1 MKGLLAFSFGGIFM
15 IKEIRFSNW
24 KSFSN
29 AKLPIDPLTVLIGTN
44 ASGKSNALDGLAFLN
59 LIALGRDF
67 QAALTDDPKFSGLK
81 GVRGGV
87 DWAALK
93 PGNQFMLEALAQD
106 NENTDYLYS
115 ITINIHPLR
124 VEVNSESLTRIKY
137 IGHQGHQLR
146 LYWTD
151 QTNND
156 NPSITARLYNQSA
169 GKKKECRRSV
179 SILSQLKDLPLRQE
193 IEEGVNCVTKALSEI
208 FILDPIP
215 SLMRDFSRLS
225 NTLAS
230 DASNIAGVL
239 AALPKDEKKRF
250 EETITKYVR
259 RLPEKDIRKVWA
271 ETVGR
276 LKNDAMLYCTEDWAN
291 NLIVDARG
299 MSDGTLRFI
308 AILTALLT
316 RPYGSLIVI
325 EEVDNGLHP
334 SRSEL
339 LLEMLR
345 NIGSKRNIDILVTT
359 HNPALL
365 DVLGPE
371 MLPFIVVSHR
381 DTITGESRLTLLEDI
396 KNLPKLLASGSL
408 GRLTAK
414 GNIERSLGVIKGAGK

>member
-1 MKGLLAFSFGGIFM
+1 M
-15 IKEIRFSNW
+15 IKEIRYFKW
-24 KSFSN
+24 KSFRE

-59 LIALGRDF
+59 LLALGRDF
-67 QAALTDDPKFSGLK
+67 QTILTDEPKLMRGTGLK

-93 PGNQFMLEALAQD
+93 PGNQFTLEVLVQD
-106 NENTDYLYS
+106 NDTTDYLYS

-124 VEVNSESLTRIKY
+124 VEVNSESLTRIMN
-137 IGHQGHQLR
+137 HQIR

-151 QTNND
+151 PTDSD
-156 NPSITARLYNQSA
+156 NPSITAKLYNKSA

-193 IEEGVNCVTKALSEI
+193 IEEGINCVTRALSEI
-208 FILDPIP
+208 FVLDPIP
-215 SLMRDFSRLS
+215 SIMRDFSRLS
-225 NTLAS
+225 NSLAS

-250 EETITKYVR
+250 EETITNYVR
-259 RLPEKDIRKVWA
+259 RLPERDIRKVWA

-276 LKNDAMLYCTEDWAN
+276 LKNDAMLYCTEDWVK

-316 RPYGSLIVI
+316 RPSGSLIVI

-334 SRSEL
+334 SRAWL

-345 NIGSKRNIDILVTT
+345 DIGSNRNIDILVTT

-365 DVLGPE
+365 DVLGTE
-371 MLPFIVVSHR
+371 MIPFMVVSHR
-381 DTITGESRLTLLEDI
+381 DTFSGESKLTLLEDI
-396 KNLPKLLASGSL
+396 GNLPKLLASGPL
-408 GRLTAK
+408 GRLTTK
-414 GNIERSLGVIKGAGK
+414 GSLEKSLSAIKGAGE